1 MVVILMLCGRGL
13 MEINMSTLATGYI
26 QILPS
31 MAGMKANLVNGMTPD
46 ANAAGGVLGKTI
58 GKAAIIGVAAAG
70 IGMAIKKSITE
81 GAKLEQSLGGVETLY
96 KKHADVVIKNANK
109 AWKTAGLSANDY
121 METSTSFAASLLQS
135 LGGDTKKAAKMTD
148 MAIIDMS
155 DNANKFGTDMQRIQD
170 AYQGFAKQ
178 NYTMLDNLKLG
189 YGGTKTEMERLLADA
204 EKLTGKEY
212 DISKL
217 SDVYEAIH
225 AIQEEMG
232 VTGTTSK
239 EAASTLSGSFASMK
253 ASLDNFWGALGTGGN
268 VSQALSGLV
277 ESASTFLFD
286 NLIPAILNVV
296 KAIPD
301 VLFGGGSGL
310 VSGIISKLPTLIEQ
324 IIDAAV
330 SILNGLATNIST
342 AIMNFAND
350 PSVRSTGFEIVKK
363 IGLGLIEGI
372 PTLIAAAVKLATVI
386 PRTLLNLLKQKLAPI
401 VETFTKPFTDA
412 KDKVKGIINKIKG
425 FFPLKLGKIF
435 KGLKLPSF
443 GVGYKTKGI
452 SGKVLKAL
460 GLPGMPYLKVNWNA
474 AGGIFDKPTVLQG
487 VGEAGAEAVVP
498 LTALWQKLDNIA
510 MAMENGFVYMGNSL
524 EAGLETVGDMRIVL
538 GDREFGRAVRRVK

>member
-1 MVVILMLCGRGL
+1 MVVILMLCGTKL

-46 ANAAGGVLGKTI
+46 ANAAGGVLGKSI

-96 KKHADVVIKNANK
+96 KKHADIVIKNANR
-109 AWKTAGLSANDY
+109 AWKTAGISANDY
-121 METSTSFAASLLQS
+121 MEQSTSFAASLLQS
-135 LGGDTKKAAKMTD
+135 LGGNTKKAAKMTD

-178 NYTMLDNLKLG
+178 NYMMLDNLKLG

-204 EKLTGKEY
+204 EKLSGKEY
-212 DISKL
+212 DISNL
-217 SDVYEAIH
+217 ADVYEAIH
-225 AIQEEMG
+225 VIQKELG

-239 EAASTLSGSFASMK
+239 EAASTLSGSFASMQS
-253 ASLDNFWGALGTGGN
+253 ALTNFWGALGTGGN

-286 NLIPAILNVV
+286 NLIPAIGNVV

-310 VSGIISKLPTLIEQ
+310 VGGIISKLPKLIKQ
-324 IIDAAV
+324 IIDTAV
-330 SILNGLATNIST
+330 SLLNGFATNIST

-350 PSVRSTGFEIVKK
+350 PNMQGTGLEIVKK
-363 IGLGLIEGI
+363 IGLGLIKGI
-372 PTLIAAAVKLATVI
+372 PTLLMAVANLATVV

-401 VETFTKPFTDA
+401 TETFTKPFTDA
-412 KDKVKGIINKIKG
+412 KNTVKGIIDKIKG

-443 GVGYKTKGI
+443 GVGYKTKGV

-460 GLPGMPYLKVNWNA
+460 GLPGMPHLTVNWNA

-498 LTALWQKLDNIA
+498 LTVLWQKLENIA
-510 MAMENGFVYMGNSL
+510 SAMENGFVYMGNSL
-524 EAGLETVGDMRIVL
+524 ESGLETVGDMGIVL
-538 GDREFGRAVRRVK
+538 NDREFGRAVRRVK